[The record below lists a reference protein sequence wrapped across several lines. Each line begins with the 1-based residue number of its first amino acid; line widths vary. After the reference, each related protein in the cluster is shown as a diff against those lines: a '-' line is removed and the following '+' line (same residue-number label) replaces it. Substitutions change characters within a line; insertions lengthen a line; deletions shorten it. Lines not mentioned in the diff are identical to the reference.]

1 MNILKG
7 KKFGRLTAIKRVPND
22 KWGNIMWLCKCNCGT
37 EIITREGSLR
47 SGHTRSC
54 GCLRRENAR
63 MGKNRKLSPKLANK
77 KRTFDIYKH
86 SAKKRGYKFE
96 LTEEQFIGITQ
107 KDCFYCGTRP
117 NNIAKRI
124 LLNQRKDSDDFIYNG
139 IDRVDNTKD
148 YTIDNVVPCCKIC
161 NFAKRNMSLKDF
173 KNWIE
178 RVYNK
183 MFFER

>member
-63 MGKNRKLSPKLANK
+63 MGKNRKLSPKLAN
-77 KRTFDIYKH
+77 
-86 SAKKRGYKFE
+86 KFE